1 MEVGIQPA
9 GSSPN
14 KYASAERHDSARILL
29 VQSRVGFDYAM
40 RRTRCLLSHW
50 ALLLTRSWIK
60 GCRKEADK
68 PSDEVSD
75 WLRIPLSGIARLDL
89 DRHIR
94 YDHVRQ
100 QTQLRCSRF
109 EWRLSAVLLSW
120 TQTGTLGITTLDAVQ
135 PSRHQE
141 VGRESYSP
149 VTESEVV
156 KKTEDSAA
164 KLRSNQIR
172 EPEFTRPFNA
182 LSQSK
187 NTKLP

>member
-1 MEVGIQPA
+1 
-9 GSSPN
+9 
-14 KYASAERHDSARILL
+14 
-29 VQSRVGFDYAM
+29 M

-50 ALLLTRSWIK
+50 APLLTRSWIQ

-94 YDHVRQ
+94 YDHVRR
-100 QTQLRCSRF
+100 QTPLRCSRF

-135 PSRHQE
+135 PSRHQG